1 MTSNRRRIS
10 WSRPTNCC
18 CDEHRVKRKEAVD
31 LEGTLRDTRHRTRL
45 GFDHEYREGIP
56 TSPRPDHSLQG
67 SDHPLKRQPILA
79 KWDAA
84 GPSSIRRCRAHRS
97 DEDLRRPMVA
107 SGTNLLGMLKHLA
120 SVEYGWFCMTFGRA
134 WQWCHLDHE

>member
-1 MTSNRRRIS
+1 L
-10 WSRPTNCC
+10 W
-18 CDEHRVKRKEAVD
+18 K
-31 LEGTLRDTRHRTRL
+31 LEGL
-45 GFDHEYREGIP
+45 
-56 TSPRPDHSLQG
+56 
-67 SDHPLKRQPILA
+67 
-79 KWDAA
+79 
-84 GPSSIRRCRAHRS
+84 S